1 MSVSHELRGRLEGLR
16 VKPRK
21 EGTDVDVTLS
31 FPLQQDGGL
40 VDLAG
45 LGELAGKQ
53 VIVEIRPLQAGL
65 PLRAAS
71 SGAEK

>member
-1 MSVSHELRGRLEGLR
+1 MSASHELHGRLEGLR
-16 VKPRK
+16 VKPRE
-21 EGTDVDVTLS
+21 EGTDIDVTLS
-31 FPLQQDGGL
+31 FPLQQDGEL

-53 VIVEIRPLQAGL
+53 VIVEIRPLQARL